1 MVRQLNLLNMNN
13 ILLEV
18 KNLNV
23 DLEGEKV
30 IEDLS
35 FQVAQGEIF
44 TILGPNGAGKSV
56 LLRTLLGF
64 LPYKGEIV
72 WRQKPKI
79 GYLPQG
85 LNQLKV
91 KDFPMTVQD
100 FFAMKN
106 PAPTLEEVSKFLDLV
121 GLEKDVLSKTAGS
134 LSGGQFQRMLVS
146 WVLIAHPQII
156 FFDEPTTGIDIGGG
170 ETIYSLL
177 YSIWKKEKLTIFLVT
192 HDLNIVYK
200 YSNNVLCLNR
210 KKYSCLGSPKEILSP
225 ETLENLFGTEIKF
238 YKHH

>member
-1 MVRQLNLLNMNN
+1 MF
-13 ILLEV
+13 LEV

-23 DLEGEKV
+23 NLAGEKI

-35 FQVAQGEIF
+35 FKVAQGEIL

-64 LPYKGEIV
+64 LPYEGKIIWE
-72 WRQKPKI
+72 QKPKI

-91 KDFPMTVQD
+91 KDFPLTVQD
-100 FFAMKN
+100 FFALKN
-106 PAPTLEEVSKFLDLV
+106 PLLTLEEIARFLYLV
-121 GLEKDVLSKTAGS
+121 GLEKDTLFKTAGS
-134 LSGGQFQRMLVS
+134 LSGGQFQRMLVA
-146 WVLIAHPQII
+146 WVLISHPQAI

-170 ETIYSLL
+170 DTIYSLL
-177 YSIWKKEKLTIFLVT
+177 HTIWEKEKLTIFLVT

-200 YSNNVLCLNR
+200 HSTNVLCLNR
-210 KKYSCLGSPKEILSP
+210 KGYNCFGAPKEILSP
-225 ETLENLFGTEIKF
+225 QTLKQLFGAEIKL